1 LLYVA
6 GLALMVVGA
15 IPGDNINAAI
25 VFIALYTIAVGTGG
39 IKPNVCTLGADQF
52 DESIPQ
58 DVKEKESYFS
68 WYVYVRML

>member
-1 LLYVA
+1 VA
-6 GLALMVVGA
+6 GLALIVVGA
-15 IPGDNINAAI
+15 KPGENKKAAN
-25 VFIALYTIAVGTGG
+25 VVIAHNKKAGGTGG